1 MKHGKNCAVVSK
13 LLFKLLIIHTSLTRY
28 LYTILFSIISGVIV
42 PGGFGTRG
50 VEGKIE
56 ACKWCRENRK
66 PFLGICLGL
75 QVAVIEFAR

>member
-1 MKHGKNCAVVSK
+1 M
-13 LLFKLLIIHTSLTRY
+13 
-28 LYTILFSIISGVIV
+28 IV

-75 QVAVIEFAR
+75 QVAVIEFARYYMIFFFFILYVTILNLIYACLKLLIHF

>member
-1 MKHGKNCAVVSK
+1 MKHGRNYAVVSK
-13 LLFKLLIIHTSLTRY
+13 LIMPFTYYFTVTFHFY
-28 LYTILFSIISGVIV
+28 FLYVYSGVIV

-56 ACKWCRENRK
+56 ACRWCRENRK

>member
-1 MKHGKNCAVVSK
+1 MKHGRNYAVVSK
-13 LLFKLLIIHTSLTRY
+13 LINLTHLTNDLFIV
-28 LYTILFSIISGVIV
+28 LFFITSGVIV